1 MSQKEFTG
9 RHFLVIVVS
18 AFALIIGVNLLLAYK
33 AISTFPGLEVEN
45 SYVASQNF
53 NRDRAAQEAL
63 GWTVALGL
71 EASNLVLSITDS
83 AGLPVRV
90 AKLGGT
96 FGRATEVVDDQTPE
110 FLFDGTNYVAPV
122 KLTRGNWNL
131 RMIAYAQDGTKFR
144 QRLVLHIKE

>member
-9 RHFLVIVVS
+9 RHFLIIVVS

-33 AISTFPGLEVEN
+33 AVSTFPGLEVAN

-63 GWTVALGL
+63 GWTVALSL
-71 EASNLVLSITDS
+71 DESNLVLSITDQ
-83 AGLPVRV
+83 AGIPVRV
-90 AKLGGT
+90 DKLGGT
-96 FGRATEVVDDQTPE
+96 FGRATEIVDDQTPE
-110 FLFDGTNYVAPV
+110 FVFDGTNYVAPV
-122 KLTRGNWNL
+122 KLARGNWNL

-144 QRLVLHIKE
+144 QRLVLHIKD

>member
-9 RHFLVIVVS
+9 RHFLIIVVS

-33 AISTFPGLEVEN
+33 AVSTFPGLEVAN

-63 GWTVALGL
+63 GWNVALSL
-71 EASNLVLSITDS
+71 DESNLVLSITDQ
-83 AGLPVRV
+83 AGIPVRV
-90 AKLGGT
+90 GKLGGT
-96 FGRATEVVDDQTPE
+96 FGRATEIVDDQTPV
-110 FLFDGTNYVAPV
+110 FVFDGTNYVAPV
-122 KLTRGNWNL
+122 KLARGNWNL